1 MDDKQR
7 PPKPEPP
14 DIDDLI
20 FRGEEHP
27 GPSER

>member
-1 MDDKQR
+1 MDDKKR

-20 FRGEEHP
+20 FHGEERT